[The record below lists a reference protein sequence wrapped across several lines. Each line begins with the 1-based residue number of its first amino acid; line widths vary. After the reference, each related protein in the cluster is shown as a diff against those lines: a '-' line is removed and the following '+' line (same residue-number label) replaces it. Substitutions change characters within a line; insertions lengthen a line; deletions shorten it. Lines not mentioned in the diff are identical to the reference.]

1 MKGVIYFCKAPEKG
15 RVKTRLARTL
25 GEENALAIY
34 AVLLK
39 NLFSI
44 PLHVK
49 VFVAYSGSEDFI
61 PAHLPRFA
69 QEGEGLGARMKNA
82 FLHLFD
88 AGFSQVV
95 LVGADIPRI
104 DSVILQNALEALD
117 THDAVLSPTKDGG
130 YYLIGFNKARFTCK
144 AFEDAI
150 FDTSTVYALTCK
162 ALEPLHVKQGEV
174 LEDIDTLHDLRS
186 FCEGFPA
193 HVLAQSAKPLLEN
206 LPRIS
211 LVMPVFHE
219 DECAAQTIAHA
230 FENAKNRDFEVI
242 VVDTHARTCIDALH
256 FKNPVRL
263 HTASKGRANQLNA
276 GFEVARGE
284 IVLFLHADTVLPKKW
299 DSLIQEA
306 LHVKDAGA
314 FGLHIDAPLAWLG
327 VVAWATNWRARLF
340 GTPYGDQAHFFKASV
355 FEKVGKYPSIPIME
369 DVAIMKTLKR
379 QGFGLALLDA
389 RVSTSARRWHK
400 EGLFYTTLRNRFLST
415 LYALGV
421 SPERLAR
428 WYRALKYG
436 KK

>member
-1 MKGVIYFCKAPEKG
+1 MKAVIYFCKAPQKG
-15 RVKTRLARTL
+15 KVKTRLGRTI

-34 AVLLK
+34 SVLLK
-39 NLFSI
+39 NLFST
-44 PLHVK
+44 PLQVK
-49 VFVAYSGSEDFI
+49 AFVAYSGSEDFI

-69 QEGEGLGARMKNA
+69 QEGEGLGARMQHA

-104 DSVILQNALEALD
+104 DGVILENALASLD

-144 AFEDAI
+144 AFENAI
-150 FDTSTVYALTCK
+150 FDNANVYALTCK
-162 ALEPLHVKQGEV
+162 ALEPLHVKQGEM
-174 LEDIDTLHDLRS
+174 LEDIDTLGDLRQFFADFS
-186 FCEGFPA
+186 A
-193 HVLAQSAKPLLEN
+193 HVLAKTAKPILEK

-211 LVMPVFHE
+211 LIMPVFFE
-219 DECAAQTIAHA
+219 DESAVQTIAHA
-230 FENAKNRDFEVI
+230 FENANNKDIEVI
-242 VVDTHARTCIDALH
+242 IVDTHKRTCIDALH

-284 IVLFLHADTVLPKKW
+284 VVLFLHADTLLPKHW
-299 DSLIQEA
+299 DALVQEA

-314 FGLHIDAPLAWLG
+314 FDLHIDSPLAWLG
-327 VVAWATNWRARLF
+327 FVAWATNWRARLF

-355 FEKVGKYPSIPIME
+355 FEKLGKYPTIPIME

-379 QGFGLALLDA
+379 QGFRLALLNA
-389 RVSTSARRWHK
+389 RVTTSARRWHK
-400 EGLFYTTLRNRFLST
+400 EGLFYTTLRNRTLST

-421 SPERLAR
+421 SSERLAR